1 MLRTR
6 RFHFALWP
14 TLFTVPAVIVMLGF
28 AVWQL
33 ERLAWKNDLI
43 DKLQTRTT
51 AAPVPLDQL
60 SGKPADDEYRKVR
73 LHGRFDYGHELYLI
87 ARSLNGNTGYQI
99 VTPLVLDNGKAV
111 LVNRGWVP
119 DEKKDPST
127 RAAGQVA
134 GTVEVVGITRLNQV
148 PGWITP
154 HNAPDRNV
162 WLYVDVPA
170 MQQAAGI
177 SQPGSD
183 YWFAADATPNPG
195 GYPLG
200 GQTRIDLPNDHLQ
213 YAFTWFAFAVILT
226 VIYVIYSRNL
236 ARKEQTGA
244 PS

>member
-43 DKLQTRTT
+43 DKLQTRTA

-73 LHGRFDYGHELYLI
+73 LHGRFDFGHELYLI

-119 DEKKDPST
+119 DEKKNPAT

-134 GTVEVVGITRLNQV
+134 GAVDVVAITRLNQV

-170 MQQAAGI
+170 MQQAAAI